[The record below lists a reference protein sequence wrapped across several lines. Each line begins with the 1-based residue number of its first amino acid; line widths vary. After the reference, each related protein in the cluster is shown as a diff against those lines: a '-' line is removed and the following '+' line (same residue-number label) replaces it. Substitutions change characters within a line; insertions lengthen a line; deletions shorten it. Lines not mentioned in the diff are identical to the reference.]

1 MVQHSFEP
9 ELRSFLLSSGNRTIN
24 PIFVTMTGNRNAF
37 SDIQR
42 EAAAGRQGVPNMDL
56 LIFFDAKLPF
66 DHHIVHSGVGREVRF
81 EPLVIAPKQ

>member
-9 ELRSFLLSSGNRTIN
+9 ELRSFLSSGNRTIN

-42 EAAAGRQGVPNMDL
+42 EAAARQGVPKMAL
-56 LIFFDAKLPF
+56 FEFFDAKLPF
-66 DHHIVHSGVGREVRF
+66 DHLNFWCRERGQV
-81 EPLVIAPKQ
+81 

>member
-1 MVQHSFEP
+1 MVRHSFEP
-9 ELRSFLLSSGNRTIN
+9 ELRSFLSSGNRTIN

-42 EAAAGRQGVPNMDL
+42 EAAAGRQGGAEYGSFD
-56 LIFFDAKLPF
+56 FFDAKLPF